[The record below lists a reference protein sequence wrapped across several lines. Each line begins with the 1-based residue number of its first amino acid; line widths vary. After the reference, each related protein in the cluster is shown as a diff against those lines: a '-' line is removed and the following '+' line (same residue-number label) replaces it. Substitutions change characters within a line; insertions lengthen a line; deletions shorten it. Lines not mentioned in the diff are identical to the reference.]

1 MFIGGLSWDT
11 SKQELTEY
19 LSQFGEV
26 VGWTIETS
34 NHWKIKKN
42 KICAFHDVAS
52 IDKVLELKE
61 HELDGKLIDPKQ
73 AKILGGKEPKK
84 SFFWHG
90 LNPNTFENKE
100 YFGDFG
106 MIENFELP
114 MDTNTNKRI
123 LLYHIYRGRTSRE
136 IVRKQILAN
145 WF

>member
-11 SKQELTEY
+11 SKKELTEY

-42 KICAFHDVAS
+42 KICAFQDVAS

-84 SFFWHG
+84 SFFLAWIEPKYFWKQRIFWRLWHDWK
-90 LNPNTFENKE
+90 FW
-100 YFGDFG
+100 
-106 MIENFELP
+106 
-114 MDTNTNKRI
+114 
-123 LLYHIYRGRTSRE
+123 TSYGY
-136 IVRKQILAN
+136 KYK
-145 WF
+145 